1 MPKSLGATGG
11 VLQPVSTLSVLA
23 PFAAG
28 FFLSNYYRSINAVLS
43 PRLIA
48 DFQLTAGDLGLLTSI
63 YFFTSAIFQAP
74 LGMLMDRYG
83 PRRVQAA
90 LLAVGGIGVL
100 IFALGQDRLI
110 VMLGRAIMGVGAAGA
125 LMTSFQAIGMWFQV
139 ERRPL
144 FNGCVLAVG
153 GLGGLAATLPTELI
167 LHVTDWRSLM
177 IGVAAASFAASL
189 FVFAVAPEK
198 DERAARDSGLRAQL
212 QGMATVYRDPLF
224 WHIAPLYAATLGG
237 ALAFQG
243 LWAGPWLK
251 DVAELTTGEIA
262 GDLLVTALLQT
273 VSYVAVGY
281 LATIL
286 TRHGITLTQIVAVG
300 SALSILSQTALVLPS
315 GGGRWLVLV
324 GIGVLANINILLYPV
339 VAARFPPGLAGRA
352 NTALNLCVFVGAFA
366 VQYAVGLLIDWFPA
380 TASGRYPTSAY
391 QTAFGVMIAVQ
402 VAAWVWYLIPT
413 TPPGR
418 GRRV

>member
-1 MPKSLGATGG
+1 MSKSVGATGG
-11 VLQPVSTLSVLA
+11 VLQPVSALSVLT

-28 FFLSNYYRSINAVLS
+28 FFLSNYYRSVNAVLS

-48 DFQLTAGDLGLLTSI
+48 DFHLTAGDLGLLTSI

-90 LLAVGGIGVL
+90 LLALGGIGVL
-100 IFALGQDRLI
+100 IFALGQDRLV
-110 VMLGRAIMGVGAAGA
+110 VMLGRAIMGIGAAGA
-125 LMTSFQAIGMWFQV
+125 LMTSFQAIGIWFQA

-153 GLGGLAATLPTELI
+153 GLGGLAATLPTEMI
-167 LHVTDWRSLM
+167 LRITDWRNLM
-177 IGVAAASFAASL
+177 IGIAAASFAVSL
-189 FVFAVAPEK
+189 FIFAVVPEK
-198 DERAARDSGLRAQL
+198 EERAAASDSGLRTQL

-237 ALAFQG
+237 VLAFQG

-251 DVAELTTGEIA
+251 DVAGLTTGEIA

-273 VSYVAVGY
+273 VSYVVVGY
-281 LATIL
+281 LATVL

-300 SALSILSQTALVLPS
+300 SALSILSQSALILPS
-315 GGGRWLVLV
+315 GDGRWLVLIGV
-324 GIGVLANINILLYPV
+324 GVLANINILLYPV
-339 VAARFPPGLAGRA
+339 IAARFPPSLAGRA
-352 NTALNLCVFVGAFA
+352 NTALNLCVFVGAFV
-366 VQYAVGLLIDWFPA
+366 VQYAVGLLIDCFPA
-380 TASGRYPTSAY
+380 SASGSYPTSAY
-391 QTAFGVMIAVQ
+391 QAAFGVMIVVQ
-402 VAAWVWYLIPT
+402 AAAWIWYLIPT
-413 TPPGR
+413 AQPR
-418 GRRV
+418 GSS